1 MNTPTLTERFAL
13 LHPTEQALISIL
25 ALMGP
30 VNSRSRLM
38 EYLAKANLKSPRGTG
53 YNGNSMDALLS
64 ELVQQGL
71 VKYAEPEGYR
81 CAAGLVDTAINNAFA
96 SGKFDSLCAAFE
108 SGEKFSDY
116 GHQVYFSSYGQG
128 IRVLQQALI
137 RGFDRDAVHKYLV
150 ACASFP
156 DFRKRHPYVEICGQP
171 FNARFMALLHPEMQE
186 AVLATLLQDAMLG
199 LRESQPI
206 AAYAQSVFKG
216 KAPGTHLPGFVAIYA
231 EFFLLS
237 GQLDQAEDILANR
250 PEGPCL
256 ALHSAVAL
264 LRGKLEPAIDGFE
277 AALKAFRA
285 TSAKRTSVFSGLTGF
300 LHVLALL
307 RSPHEKHQKKALTY
321 LDIAVRHH
329 DGYHPVFEQLR
340 RLQQVQTA
348 QTQSIVGS
356 EFDSDDA
363 PLSKLFFLLIDE
375 WLGVPLSELKFL
387 LLQELHLKSEAAGQ
401 HFIAA
406 QTAEL
411 LGRQKTR
418 VSPTD
423 SALFLQ
429 RAETLRRQQGSVC
442 LLDWFEKQEPWQRQ
456 LAALAQLN
464 APAKDSPGTSGPTQE
479 RLVWEIH
486 IGPHYITLH
495 PREQKRKGQAAWTG
509 GRAVALKRLSESPEE
524 FDYLSPQDRQVCAC
538 IRKNSYGYYGGADYE
553 LNSRQAMPYLINHPL
568 VFLAESPG
576 VRVEILR
583 GMPELEIKKTDAN
596 TLSLRLQPALGGQ
609 SDNVIVTRETPTRL
623 RVMEVTE
630 EHRRIGNILGESLNV
645 PVRAKEQVLDAI
657 RAISSLITIQSDLD
671 VLPANVPQ
679 VEADSR
685 LHVHL
690 MPLGAGLKVSLRV
703 RPFADAGPYYPPGAG
718 AESVIA
724 EISGK
729 PLQARRHLA
738 AEAEAAKA
746 LEATCQVWRDTPQ
759 EHGERTIEDPQDCL
773 ELLLQLQAQAQADK
787 VVLAW
792 PEGEKFKVSREL
804 GGSHF
809 SMAIKRQQDWF
820 SVTGE
825 LQVDDKQVL
834 DLQRLLELTATGH
847 GRFIHLGDNQ
857 FLALTE
863 TFRRRLDELRAY
875 SEQRGK
881 DLRIHPLAAGALQD
895 LADEAG
901 KLKADKFWKEHLAK
915 LGELDTLQPVLPAT
929 LQADLRDYQFS
940 GFEWL
945 NRLAHWGVGACLAD
959 DMGLGKT
966 LQALALL
973 LSRAPDGPALVVA
986 PTSVCMNWL
995 GEVARFAPTLR
1006 VILFGSGDRQ
1016 QALADLQPLDLVVT
1030 SYGLLQQEAE
1040 RFAAVQ
1046 WHTLV
1051 LDEAQAIKNQATKRS
1066 QAAMA
1071 LQADFRMIL
1080 SGTPLENH
1088 LGELW
1093 NLFRFINPGLLG
1105 SLEQFNE
1112 RYAGPI
1118 ERLQNAEARNR
1129 LRKLIGPF
1137 ILRRTKSQVLSEL
1150 PSRTEILRR
1159 VELTTEEKAL
1169 YEALRRQALERLAA
1183 AKAGE
1188 GGAGG
1193 DGSGQRYIEILA
1205 EITKLRRA
1213 CCNPALVAPE
1223 LGLPSSK
1230 LAAFGELL
1238 DELLANRHKALV
1250 FSQFVAHLSLI
1261 RAYLDERGVR
1271 YQYLDGSTP
1280 MHERKQRVDAF
1291 QAGEGD
1297 VFLIS
1302 LKAGGT
1308 GLNLT
1313 AADYVIHMDPW
1324 WNPAVEDQASDRA
1337 HRIGQTRPVTIYR
1350 LVAQDTI
1357 EEKIVDLHK
1366 TKRALADSLL
1376 EGSDMAAKMTADD
1389 MLALLQEEWQAQ
1401 GE

>member
-1 MNTPTLTERFAL
+1 MNTSSLPERFAQ
-13 LHPTEQALISIL
+13 LHPTEKSLISIL

-30 VNSRSRLM
+30 TNSRSRLM
-38 EYLAKANLKSPRGTG
+38 EYLAKAGLKSPQGTG
-53 YNGNSMDALLS
+53 YNIKSMSALLD
-64 ELVQQGL
+64 ELMLQGL
-71 VKYAEPEGYR
+71 VEQSPPENYC
-81 CAAGLVDTAINNAFA
+81 CASALVETAIRHVVSTGQLADLCSAIQSSEHFYDRGGYVSFNNYAQGIRLLRLA
-96 SGKFDSLCAAFE
+96 MLQGLDRAAVQKYLIPCAN
-108 SGEKFSDY
+108 FSDY
-116 GHQVYFSSYGQG
+116 
-128 IRVLQQALI
+128 
-137 RGFDRDAVHKYLV
+137 
-150 ACASFP
+150 
-156 DFRKRHPYVEICGQP
+156 RKQHPYVHICGEP
-171 FNARFMALLHPEMQE
+171 FHPGFMALLHPEMQE
-186 AVLATLLQDAMLG
+186 VVTATLLQNSMLA
-199 LRESQPI
+199 LHNAQPI
-206 AAYAQSVFKG
+206 VAYAQALFKS
-216 KAPGTHLPGFVAIYA
+216 KAPGTHYAVFIAMYA
-231 EFFLLS
+231 EHALLS
-237 GQLDQAEDILANR
+237 GQFKQVEDLLVNR
-250 PEGPCL
+250 LEGSCV
-256 ALHSAVAL
+256 AVHSAVEL
-264 LRGKLEPAIDGFE
+264 LRGDLDVAIDGFE
-277 AALKAFRA
+277 VALKAFRA
-285 TSAKRTSVFSGLTGF
+285 TSAKRTSVYSGLVGF
-300 LHVLALL
+300 LHMLALL
-307 RSPHEKHQKKALTY
+307 RSPNEKHRKKASTY
-321 LDIAVRHH
+321 LDIAVRDY
-329 DGYHPVFEQLR
+329 DGYHPVFEHLR
-340 RLQQVQTA
+340 HLQQVLAAQA
-348 QTQSIVGS
+348 QTVVGS
-356 EFDSDDA
+356 EFNSNDA
-363 PLSKLFFLLIDE
+363 PLSQLFLSLVDE

-387 LLQELHLKSEAAGQ
+387 LLKALHLKSASCGL
-401 HFIAA
+401 HFITA

-411 LGRQKTR
+411 LGRQKSRLTPQEHAEY
-418 VSPTD
+418 V
-423 SALFLQ
+423 Q
-429 RAETLRRQQGSVC
+429 QAETLRRQQGCVN

-456 LAALAQLN
+456 LAALAQLS
-464 APAKDSPGTSGPTQE
+464 PGAKDSASTSAPAQA
-479 RLVWEIH
+479 RLIWEIQ
-486 IGPHYITLH
+486 IGARYITLY
-495 PREQKRKGQAAWTG
+495 PREQKRKVQAAWTG
-509 GRAVALKRLSESPEE
+509 GRAVALKRLCESPQE
-524 FDYLSPQDRQVCAC
+524 FDYLSPQDRLVCAC
-538 IRKNSYGYYGGADYE
+538 IRKVRSGYYGGVDYE
-553 LNSRQAMPYLINHPL
+553 LEGRQAIVHLINHPL
-568 VFLAESPG
+568 VFLVESPG

-583 GMPELEIKKTDAN
+583 GVPELEIKKVDAH
-596 TLSLRLQPALGGQ
+596 TLRLRLEPEINADSAPVLTTQ
-609 SDNVIVTRETPTRL
+609 ETPTRL
-623 RVMEVTE
+623 RVIEVTE
-630 EHRRIGNILGESLNV
+630 EHRRIGSILGESLSV
-645 PVRAKEQVLDAI
+645 PVRAKEQVLNAI

-671 VLPANVPQ
+671 VLPSNVPQ

-690 MPLGAGLKVSLRV
+690 MPLGQGLKATLRV
-703 RPFADAGPYYPPGAG
+703 RPFKDAGPYYPPGSG
-718 AESVIA
+718 SESVIA
-724 EISGK
+724 EIAGQ

-738 AEAEAAKA
+738 QELQAAHK
-746 LEATCQVWRDTPQ
+746 LQTTCQVWRDTPE
-759 EHGERTIEDPQDCL
+759 EHGERLIEDPQDCL
-773 ELLLQLQAQAQADK
+773 ELLLQLQALADT

-804 GGSHF
+804 GGSRF

-820 SVTGE
+820 SVSGE
-825 LQVDDKQVL
+825 LQVDDGKVL
-834 DLQRLLELTATGH
+834 DLQRLLELTAAGR

-857 FLALTE
+857 FLALTD

-915 LGELDTLQPVLPAT
+915 LSELGTLQPVLPTT

-973 LSRAPDGPALVVA
+973 LARAPQGPALVVA

-995 GEVARFAPTLR
+995 GEVARFAPTLK
-1006 VILFGSGDRQ
+1006 VTVFGSGDRQ
-1016 QALADLQPLDLVVT
+1016 QTLQDLQPLDLVIT

-1040 RFAAVQ
+1040 RFAAVP

-1051 LDEAQAIKNQATKRS
+1051 LDEAQAIKNHATKRS

-1071 LQADFRMIL
+1071 LQADFRLIL
-1080 SGTPLENH
+1080 SGTPVENH

-1112 RYAGPI
+1112 RYAAPI
-1118 ERLQNAEARNR
+1118 ERGQNTEARNR
-1129 LRKLIGPF
+1129 LRKLIAPF
-1137 ILRRTKSQVLSEL
+1137 ILRRTKSQVLTEL
-1150 PSRTEILRR
+1150 PSRTEILRQ
-1159 VELTTEEKAL
+1159 VAPSKEESAL
-1169 YEALRRQALERLAA
+1169 FEALRRQALERLNAVD
-1183 AKAGE
+1183 AGE
-1188 GGAGG
+1188 
-1193 DGSGQRYIEILA
+1193 GQRYIQILA
-1205 EITKLRRA
+1205 EIMKLRRA
-1213 CCNPALVAPE
+1213 CCNPQLVAPE

-1250 FSQFVAHLSLI
+1250 FSQFVDHLGLI
-1261 RAYLDERGVR
+1261 RAYLDSRGVR

-1280 MHERKQRVDAF
+1280 MQERKVRVDAF

-1350 LVAQDTI
+1350 LVMLGSI

-1376 EGSDMAAKMTADD
+1376 EGSDLAAKMSADD
-1389 MLALLQEEWQAQ
+1389 MLALLQQEWQGQ
-1401 GE
+1401 GA

>member
-1 MNTPTLTERFAL
+1 MHASTLAERFVL
-13 LHPTEQALISIL
+13 LHPTEKALISIL

-30 VNSRSRLM
+30 IASRSRLM
-38 EYLAKANLKSPRGTG
+38 EYLASAGLKSPKGTG
-53 YNGNSMDALLS
+53 YNTKSMDALLS
-64 ELVQQGL
+64 ELVRYKLIEHTGADAYQCAPTMMDMAIHSATSGAQLERLCAAVESVEKISTYSNRVYFTNYQQGL
-71 VKYAEPEGYR
+71 RALRLALVKGEGR
-81 CAAGLVDTAINNAFA
+81 DT
-96 SGKFDSLCAAFE
+96 
-108 SGEKFSDY
+108 
-116 GHQVYFSSYGQG
+116 V
-128 IRVLQQALI
+128 QQ
-137 RGFDRDAVHKYLV
+137 YLV
-150 ACASFP
+150 ACSAYP
-156 DFRKRHPYVEICGQP
+156 EFRALHPYVAICNRP
-171 FNARFMALLHPEMQE
+171 FNVHWVALLHPEMQE
-186 AVLATLLQDAMLG
+186 VVMATLLQDAMLRLHG
-199 LRESQPI
+199 SKPI
-206 AAYAQSVFKG
+206 VAYAESLFKG
-216 KAPGTHLPGFVAIYA
+216 KEPGTHRPGFIAMYA
-231 EFFLLS
+231 ESALLA
-237 GQLDQAEDILANR
+237 GQFDQAEGILAQR
-250 PEGPCL
+250 TEGPCL
-256 ALHSAVAL
+256 ALHSAIAL
-264 LRGKLEPAIDGFE
+264 LRGKLEPAVDGFD
-277 AALKAFRA
+277 AALKAFRT
-285 TSAKRTSVFSGLTGF
+285 TSPKRTDVFSGLTGF

-307 RSPHEKHQKKALTY
+307 RSPHEKQQKKAQTY
-321 LDIAVRHH
+321 LDIAIRHA

-340 RLQQVQTA
+340 QLHQVQTA
-348 QTQSIVGS
+348 QTQTIIGS
-356 EFDSDDA
+356 EFASDDA
-363 PLSKLFFLLIDE
+363 PLARLFFLLIDD
-375 WLGVPLSELKFL
+375 WLGVPLTDLQFL
-387 LLQELHLKSEAAGQ
+387 LLQELHIKSENAGL

-418 VSPTD
+418 VSPAD

-429 RAETLRRQQGSVC
+429 RADTLRRQQGSVC
-442 LLDWFEKQEPWQRQ
+442 LLDWFQKQEPWQRQ
-456 LAALAQLN
+456 LAALAQLS
-464 APAKDSPGTSGPTQE
+464 ATVKDSASTSGPTQA
-479 RLVWEIH
+479 RLVWEIQ
-486 IGPHYITLH
+486 ITPQYIALH

-509 GRAVALKRLSESPEE
+509 GRAVALKRLRESPEE
-524 FDYLSPQDRQVCAC
+524 FDYLSPQDQQVCAC
-538 IRKNSYGYYGGADYE
+538 IKKANYGYYGSADYE
-553 LNSRQAMPYLINHPL
+553 LNGRQAIAHLINHPL
-568 VFLAESPG
+568 VFSMESPG

-583 GMPELEIKKTDAN
+583 GTPELEIKKTDAH
-596 TLSLRLQPALGGQ
+596 TLSLRLQPALGSQ
-609 SDNVIVTRETPTRL
+609 SDSVIVTRETPTRV
-623 RVMEVTE
+623 RVIEVTD
-630 EHRRIGNILGESLNV
+630 EHRRIGNILGESLSV
-645 PVRAKEQVLDAI
+645 PVRAREQVLDAI

-671 VLPANVPQ
+671 VLPSNVPQ

-690 MPLGAGLKVSLRV
+690 MPLGQGLKASLRV
-703 RPFADAGPYYPPGAG
+703 RPFKDAGPYYPPGAG

-724 EISGK
+724 EIAGK
-729 PLQARRHLA
+729 PLQARRQLTKEVA
-738 AEAEAAKA
+738 AAKA
-746 LEATCQVWRDTPQ
+746 LEATCQVWRDTLE
-759 EHGERTIEDPQDCL
+759 EHGERMVEDPQDCL
-773 ELLLQLQAQAQADK
+773 ELLLQLQAQADK

-792 PEGEKFKVSREL
+792 PEGEKFKLSREL
-804 GGSHF
+804 GGSRF

-820 SVTGE
+820 AVTGE
-825 LQVDDKQVL
+825 LQVDDQQVL
-834 DLQRLLELTATGH
+834 DLQRLLELTAGGH

-863 TFRRRLDELRAY
+863 SFRRRLDELRAY

-895 LADEAG
+895 LALDAG
-901 KLKADKFWKEHLAK
+901 KLKSDKFWKEHLAT
-915 LGELDTLQPVLPAT
+915 LAELDTLQPVVPAT
-929 LQADLRDYQFS
+929 LQAELRDYQFS

-973 LSRAPDGPALVVA
+973 LSRGPQGPALVVA

-1016 QALADLQPLDLVVT
+1016 QTLTDLEPFDLVVA

-1040 RFAAVQ
+1040 RFAAVP

-1051 LDEAQAIKNQATKRS
+1051 LDEAQAIKNHATKRS

-1071 LQADFRMIL
+1071 LQADFRVIF

-1105 SLEQFNE
+1105 SLEQFNA

-1118 ERLQNAEARNR
+1118 ERLQSAEARNR
-1129 LRKLIGPF
+1129 LRKLIAPF

-1150 PSRTEILRR
+1150 PSRTEILRQ
-1159 VELTTEEKAL
+1159 VTPSTEEKAL
-1169 YEALRRQALERLAA
+1169 YEALRRQALERLSAA
-1183 AKAGE
+1183 DAGE
-1188 GGAGG
+1188 
-1193 DGSGQRYIEILA
+1193 GQRYIQILA
-1205 EITKLRRA
+1205 EIMKLRRA
-1213 CCNPALVAPE
+1213 CCNPHLVAPE

-1238 DELLANRHKALV
+1238 DELLDNRHKALV
-1250 FSQFVAHLSLI
+1250 FSQFVDHLGLI
-1261 RAYLDERGVR
+1261 RSYLDSRGVR

-1280 MHERKQRVDAF
+1280 MQERKQRVDAF